1 MVMLYML
8 TLSMVS
14 LPTSLARHLLVETA
28 GNQIGDDYQIRR
40 RLPTDPPPIYD
51 YTAPHY
57 DYNNAEGELFLIPW
71 SLEFYPNIPSQSTV
85 ETFYDLI
92 LMPHQEI

>member
-8 TLSMVS
+8 TLSMVC

-28 GNQIGDDYQIRR
+28 GNQIGDDYLRR

-57 DYNNAEGELFLIPW
+57 DYNNAEGELFFIPW
-71 SLEFYPNIPSQSTV
+71 SFIPIFRHSRQSRHFMTL
-85 ETFYDLI
+85 F
-92 LMPHQEI
+92 HQEI

>member
-8 TLSMVS
+8 TLSMVY

-28 GNQIGDDYQIRR
+28 GNQIGDDYGFR
-40 RLPTDPPPIYD
+40 RLPETPPIYD

-71 SLEFYPNIPSQSTV
+71 SFIPIFRHSRQSRHFMTL
-85 ETFYDLI
+85 F
-92 LMPHQEI
+92 HQEI